1 MTISGIHRVVDHQKL
16 SPERKMQST
25 ESKGN
30 DFLYISCEV
39 QGEVEETWIKL
50 LFMEFDKFVLSD
62 VGTTKK
68 QQMSWRWYQKH
79 NSVPIYAVDSIKN
92 R

>member
-39 QGEVEETWIKL
+39 QGEVEET
-50 LFMEFDKFVLSD
+50 
-62 VGTTKK
+62 
-68 QQMSWRWYQKH
+68 
-79 NSVPIYAVDSIKN
+79 
-92 R
+92 